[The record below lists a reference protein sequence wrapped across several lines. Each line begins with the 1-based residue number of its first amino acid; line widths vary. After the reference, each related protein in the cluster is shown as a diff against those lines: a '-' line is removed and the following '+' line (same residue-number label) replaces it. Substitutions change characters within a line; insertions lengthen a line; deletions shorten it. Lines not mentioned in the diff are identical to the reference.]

1 MNSTRKLDQGRWFS
15 LVRLGFVVA
24 TAGLLL
30 GATGAANAQPDQE
43 QMKAMLQTRQHLDQV
58 EQQLSKI
65 QEETMSAHPE
75 LQKKQDE
82 FKALLMS
89 TMRDKGYKPQ
99 EDMKRL
105 GELRQKLRSRGLQ
118 AKERNDLIAEFQQKS
133 SRLRKA
139 QEEAFADAKVKKAQK
154 DLQDAVV
161 AAMKKKDPNTSKL
174 LKEMDEAKAK
184 LDKLRSSG
192 Q

>member
-24 TAGLLL
+24 AAGLLL
-30 GATGAANAQPDQE
+30 GATGTANAQPNQE
-43 QMKAMLQTRQHLDQV
+43 QMKSILQIRQHLNQV

-65 QEETMSAHPE
+65 QHEAMSGNAA
-75 LQKKQDE
+75 LQKKQNAFE
-82 FKALLMS
+82 SLLMS

-105 GELRQKLRSRGLQ
+105 NALREKLRSGGLKP
-118 AKERNDLIAEFQQKS
+118 KERSGLIAEFQQKS
-133 SRLRKA
+133 MRLRKA
-139 QEEAFADAKVKKAQK
+139 QAEAFADAKVKKAQQ

-174 LKEMDEAKAK
+174 LKQMDEDKRK
-184 LDKLRSSG
+184 LDKLRSG
-192 Q
+192 E